1 MCMYWFVLGSLIF
14 AVTCMQSLLVVA
26 AGAVM
31 YCMSDSQFAMKGEHA
46 IFSHRVC
53 CVLHVLSMFM

>member
-1 MCMYWFVLGSLIF
+1 MLNT
-14 AVTCMQSLLVVA
+14 VTCMQSLLVVA